1 MPRNYSFPPV
11 RKAWAFITI
20 STRNMAKMAK
30 DTDDYDDEPDFDVG
44 DDLFNEKEKESDKND
59 DNDYVFD
66 EVKGAHGKKPILSK
80 LNQRKVGKH
89 EMDEIFCDWN

>member
-1 MPRNYSFPPV
+1 MD
-11 RKAWAFITI
+11 
-20 STRNMAKMAK
+20 KMKK
-30 DTDDYDDEPDFDVG
+30 DADDYDDEPDFDVG
-44 DDLFNEKEKESDKND
+44 DDLYQDKEKESDEND

-66 EVKGAHGKKPILSK
+66 EVKGSHGKKPILSK